1 MVTVWKGLRR
11 LVLAVA
17 RWPAVHFLVLG
28 ALLFA
33 VHGAFA
39 QRGNGL
45 SEEERTIVVSAERV
59 AALRAEY
66 RRSIGAPPSPAELDR
81 LVGDVVEEELLF
93 REGLRRGL
101 HRNDPGVRERL
112 VQAMAF
118 TSPEGTDVEALHRQA
133 IDVGLDRS
141 DSVVRRIVVE
151 KMRLLVQA
159 SVPEDATDD
168 ELQACLAKHR
178 DLFRLPQLISFRHVF
193 FSGEKRGAEQAMAD
207 ATNAASALAQGENDV
222 SGLGDAFLLGR
233 ELRGRAKQD
242 VDKVFG
248 PEFRAAMFDLAPG
261 VWSGPIPSAYG
272 VHVVRVEERVPERD
286 PSLDEVRS
294 RVVRLY
300 QDERRRDRLR
310 EFVGELKGT
319 YTVRVEADDGEA
331 PGSKLAQ
338 G

>member
-1 MVTVWKGLRR
+1 MATVWKGLRR
-11 LVLAVA
+11 VVLAAA
-17 RWPAVHFLVLG
+17 RWPAVHFVVLG
-28 ALLFA
+28 ALSFA

-39 QRGNGL
+39 QRGNEL
-45 SEEERTIVVSAERV
+45 SEEERTILVSAERV

-66 RRSIGAPPSPAELDR
+66 RRGIGAPPSPAELER

-93 REGLRRGL
+93 REGVRRGL

-118 TSPEGTDVEALHRQA
+118 TSPEGTDAESLYRQA
-133 IDVGLDRS
+133 IEVGLDRS

-151 KMRLLVQA
+151 KMRLLVRA
-159 SVPEDATDD
+159 SVPADATED
-168 ELQACLAKHR
+168 ELQECLARHR

-193 FSGEKRGAEQAMAD
+193 FGAEKRGAGRAMAD
-207 ATNAASALAQGENDV
+207 AIDAASALARGGVEPA
-222 SGLGDAFLLGR
+222 GLGDPFLLGS
-233 ELRGRAKQD
+233 EFRGRAKPD

-248 PEFRAAMFDLAPG
+248 PEFRAAVFDLAPG
-261 VWSGPIPSAYG
+261 AWSGPIASAYG
-272 VHVVRVEERVPERD
+272 VHLVWVEEKVPERD

-294 RVVRLY
+294 RVARLY

-310 EFVGELKGT
+310 DFVGALKGT
-319 YTVRVEADDGEA
+319 YTVRVEADAGET
-331 PGSKLAQ
+331 GSKPAQ